1 MILLVTQCLTKVST
15 NQNLTLLYLDLEMF
29 LDDGENL
36 DDGDIYPQTD
46 MNNDEFQTD
55 GDQPQRGAVTR

>member
-1 MILLVTQCLTKVST
+1 
-15 NQNLTLLYLDLEMF
+15 MF

-55 GDQPQRGAVTR
+55 GDQPQRGAVNRQSFNGAPASDL

>member
-1 MILLVTQCLTKVST
+1 
-15 NQNLTLLYLDLEMF
+15 MF

-55 GDQPQRGAVTR
+55 GDQP